1 MAHRNVSGNG
11 DSVLEVLRWAIVTAR
26 YMPGT
31 RIVERDVAAEL
42 GVSRTPVRE
51 ALTRLEREGLLTA
64 VPGRQRSLLQVAPL
78 TAREMRQA
86 SAATAA
92 LEGIGAAEATSQRK
106 ADRLTLAR
114 RLDSVLDSVAK
125 EMAPEGGSF
134 ARALELDERFHRML
148 ADDFLEPSMAA
159 CLESARSHVY
169 RYVWMF
175 SPKTGVTAARFKSE
189 HAPIVAALRR
199 GDAAAVRT
207 ALEGQWSGFATRIAP
222 FLEEV
227 G

>member
-1 MAHRNVSGNG
+1 MAYRNTTANG
-11 DSVLEVLRWAIVTAR
+11 DSVLEVLRRAIVTAR
-26 YMPGT
+26 FMPGA

-51 ALTRLEREGLLTA
+51 ALSRLEREGLLTA

-86 SAATAA
+86 SAATAV
-92 LEGIGAAEATSQRK
+92 LEGIGASEATSQRK
-106 ADRLTLAR
+106 SDRLILANQ
-114 RLDSVLDSVAK
+114 LDSVLDSVAK

-207 ALEGQWSGFATRIAP
+207 ALEGQWSGFAIRIAP
-222 FLEEV
+222 FLEEA

>member
-1 MAHRNVSGNG
+1 MAYRTVIQNG
-11 DSVLEVLRWAIVTAR
+11 DAVLEILRRAIVTAR
-26 YMPGT
+26 LSPGA
-31 RIVERDVAAEL
+31 RIIERDVAAEL

-51 ALTRLEREGLLTA
+51 ALTRLEREGLVTA
-64 VPGRQRSLLQVAPL
+64 IPGRQRSLLQIAPL
-78 TAREMRQA
+78 TVRELRQA

-92 LEGIGAAEATSQRK
+92 LEGIGAAEATSQRR
-106 ADRLTLAR
+106 ADRLILAR
-114 RLDSVLDSVAK
+114 QLDSLLDSVAK
-125 EMAPEGGSF
+125 EMAPDGGSF

-148 ADDFLEPSMAA
+148 ADHFLEPSMAA

-207 ALEGQWSGFATRIAP
+207 ALERQWSGFATRIAP
-222 FLEEV
+222 FLEDI
-227 G
+227 

>member
-1 MAHRNVSGNG
+1 MAYRNVSGNG
-11 DSVLEVLRWAIVTAR
+11 DSVLEVLRRAIVTAR
-26 YMPGT
+26 LTPGA
-31 RIVERDVAAEL
+31 RIIERDVAAEL

-51 ALTRLEREGLLTA
+51 ALTRLEREGLVTA
-64 VPGRQRSLLQVAPL
+64 IPGRQRSLLQIAPL
-78 TAREMRQA
+78 TARELRQA

-106 ADRLTLAR
+106 ADRLVLAR
-114 RLDSVLDSVAK
+114 QLDSVLDSVAK
-125 EMAPEGGSF
+125 EMAQERGSF

-199 GDAAAVRT
+199 GEAAAVRT
-207 ALEGQWSGFATRIAP
+207 ALEKNWLGFATRIAP
-222 FLEEV
+222 FLEDT
-227 G
+227 

>member
-1 MAHRNVSGNG
+1 MAYRKITANG
-11 DSVLEVLRWAIVTAR
+11 DSVLDVLRREIVTAR
-26 YMPGT
+26 YLPGA
-31 RIVERDVAAEL
+31 RIVERDVAAKL

-92 LEGIGAAEATSQRK
+92 LEGIGASEATSQRK
-106 ADRLTLAR
+106 SNRLILAR
-114 RLDSVLDSVAK
+114 QLDSVLDSVAR
-125 EMAPEGGSF
+125 EMAPESGSF

-207 ALEGQWSGFATRIAP
+207 ALEGQWSGFAIRIAP
-222 FLEEV
+222 FLEEA

>member
-1 MAHRNVSGNG
+1 MAYRKTTQNG
-11 DSVLEVLRWAIVTAR
+11 DTVLEILRRAIVTAR
-26 YMPGT
+26 LSPGA
-31 RIVERDVAAEL
+31 RIIERDVAAEL

-51 ALTRLEREGLLTA
+51 ALTRLEREGLVTA
-64 VPGRQRSLLQVAPL
+64 IPGRQRSLLQIAPL
-78 TAREMRQA
+78 TVRELRQA

-92 LEGIGAAEATSQRK
+92 LEGIGAAEATSQRR
-106 ADRLTLAR
+106 ADRLILAR
-114 RLDSVLDSVAK
+114 QLDSLLDSVAK
-125 EMAPEGGSF
+125 EMAPDGGSF

-148 ADDFLEPSMAA
+148 ADHFLEPSMAA

-207 ALEGQWSGFATRIAP
+207 ALERQWSGFATRIAP
-222 FLEEV
+222 FLEDI
-227 G
+227 

>member
-1 MAHRNVSGNG
+1 MAYRNDSGNG
-11 DSVLEVLRWAIVTAR
+11 DSVLETLRRAIVTAR
-26 YMPGT
+26 LTPGA
-31 RIVERDVAAEL
+31 RIIERDVAAEL

-51 ALTRLEREGLLTA
+51 ALSRLEREGLVTA
-64 VPGRQRSLLQVAPL
+64 VPGRQRSLLQIAPL
-78 TAREMRQA
+78 TVKELRQA

-106 ADRLTLAR
+106 ADRLILAR
-114 RLDSVLDSVAK
+114 QLDSVLSSVAK

-189 HAPIVAALRR
+189 HGPIVAALRR

-207 ALEGQWSGFATRIAP
+207 ALEGNWSGFATRIAP
-222 FLEEV
+222 FLEDA
-227 G
+227 

>member
-1 MAHRNVSGNG
+1 MAHRTTVESRDNVLGT
-11 DSVLEVLRWAIVTAR
+11 LRRAIVTAQLT
-26 YMPGT
+26 PGA
-31 RIVERDVAAEL
+31 RVIERDVAAEL

-51 ALTRLEREGLLTA
+51 ALARLEREGLVTA
-64 VPGRQRSLLQVAPL
+64 VPGRQRSLLQIAPL
-78 TAREMRQA
+78 TVRELRQA

-92 LEGIGAAEATSQRK
+92 LEGIGAAEATSQPK
-106 ADRLTLAR
+106 ATRLILAR
-114 RLDSVLDSVAK
+114 ELDSVLESVAN

-189 HAPIVAALRR
+189 HAPIVAALRK

-207 ALEGQWSGFATRIAP
+207 ALERQWSGFATRIAP
-222 FLEEV
+222 FLEDA
-227 G
+227 

>member
-1 MAHRNVSGNG
+1 MAHRDTRNG
-11 DSVLEVLRWAIVTAR
+11 DNVLEALRRGIVTAR
-26 YMPGT
+26 LTPGS
-31 RIVERDVAAEL
+31 RVIEREVAAEL

-51 ALTRLEREGLLTA
+51 ALARLEREGLVTA
-64 VPGRQRSLLQVAPL
+64 VPGRQRSLLQIAPL
-78 TAREMRQA
+78 TVRELRQV

-92 LEGIGAAEATSQRK
+92 LEGIGAAEATSQPK
-106 ADRLTLAR
+106 AVRLALGKE
-114 RLDSVLDSVAK
+114 LDSVLESVAR
-125 EMAPEGGSF
+125 EMTPGGGSF

-148 ADDFLEPSMAA
+148 ADDFLEPSVAA

-175 SPKTGVTAARFKSE
+175 SPKTGVSAARFKSE

-199 GDAAAVRT
+199 GNARAVCA
-207 ALEGQWSGFATRIAP
+207 ALEANWSGFATRISP
-222 FLEEV
+222 FLEDA

>member
-1 MAHRNVSGNG
+1 MAYRKITANG
-11 DSVLEVLRWAIVTAR
+11 DSVLDVLRREIVTAR
-26 YMPGT
+26 YLPGA
-31 RIVERDVAAEL
+31 RIVERDVAAKL

-92 LEGIGAAEATSQRK
+92 LEGIGASEATSQRK
-106 ADRLTLAR
+106 SDRLILASQ
-114 RLDSVLDSVAK
+114 LDSVLDSVAR

-189 HAPIVAALRR
+189 HAPIVGALRR
-199 GDAAAVRT
+199 GDAAAVRI
-207 ALEGQWSGFATRIAP
+207 ALEGQWSEFATRIAP
-222 FLEEV
+222 FLEEAE
-227 G
+227 

>member
-1 MAHRNVSGNG
+1 MAYRNITGNG
-11 DSVLEVLRWAIVTAR
+11 SSVLEVLRRAIVTAQL
-26 YMPGT
+26 MPGA
-31 RIVERDVAAEL
+31 RIIERDVAAEL

-64 VPGRQRSLLQVAPL
+64 VPGRQRSLLQIAPL
-78 TAREMRQA
+78 TARALRQA

-92 LEGIGAAEATSQRK
+92 LEGIGAAEATLQRK
-106 ADRLTLAR
+106 ADRLILAR
-114 RLDSVLDSVAK
+114 QLGSVLDSVVK
-125 EMAPEGGSF
+125 EMGPEGGSF
-134 ARALELDERFHRML
+134 ARALELDERFHRLL

-175 SPKTGVTAARFKSE
+175 SPKTGVTAARFQAE

-199 GDAAAVRT
+199 GDVAVVRD
-207 ALEGQWSGFATRIAP
+207 ALERNWSGFATRIAP

-227 G
+227 E

>member
-1 MAHRNVSGNG
+1 MAYRKVIQNG
-11 DSVLEVLRWAIVTAR
+11 DAVLEILRRAIVTAR
-26 YMPGT
+26 LSPGA
-31 RIVERDVAAEL
+31 RIIERDVAAEL

-51 ALTRLEREGLLTA
+51 ALTRLEREGLVTA
-64 VPGRQRSLLQVAPL
+64 IPGRQRSLLQIAPL
-78 TAREMRQA
+78 TVRELRQA

-92 LEGIGAAEATSQRK
+92 LEGIGAAEATSQRR
-106 ADRLTLAR
+106 ADRLILAR
-114 RLDSVLDSVAK
+114 QLDSLLDSVAK
-125 EMAPEGGSF
+125 EMAPDGGSF

-148 ADDFLEPSMAA
+148 ADHFLEPSMAA

-207 ALEGQWSGFATRIAP
+207 ALERQWSGFATRIAP
-222 FLEEV
+222 FLEDI
-227 G
+227 

>member
-1 MAHRNVSGNG
+1 MAYRYVTGNG
-11 DSVLEVLRWAIVTAR
+11 DSVLEVLRRAIVTAR
-26 YMPGT
+26 LTPGA
-31 RIVERDVAAEL
+31 RIIERDVAAEL

-51 ALTRLEREGLLTA
+51 ALSRLEREGMVTA
-64 VPGRQRSLLQVAPL
+64 VPGRQRSLLQIAPL
-78 TAREMRQA
+78 TARELRQA

-106 ADRLTLAR
+106 TDRLGLAR
-114 RLDSVLDSVAK
+114 QLDSVLDSVAK
-125 EMAPEGGSF
+125 QMAPEGGSF

-207 ALEGQWSGFATRIAP
+207 ALERQWSGFATRIAP
-222 FLEEV
+222 FLEDI
-227 G
+227 

>member
-1 MAHRNVSGNG
+1 MAYRNVTENG
-11 DSVLEVLRWAIVTAR
+11 DSVLETLRRAIVTAR
-26 YMPGT
+26 LTPGA
-31 RIVERDVAAEL
+31 RIIERDVAAEL

-51 ALTRLEREGLLTA
+51 ALSRLEREGLVTA
-64 VPGRQRSLLQVAPL
+64 VPGRQRSLLQIAPL
-78 TAREMRQA
+78 TARELRQA

-106 ADRLTLAR
+106 ADRLVLAR
-114 RLDSVLDSVAK
+114 QLDSLLDSVAK
-125 EMAPEGGSF
+125 EMAPESGSF

-207 ALEGQWSGFATRIAP
+207 ALERQWSGFATRIAP
-222 FLEEV
+222 FLEDT
-227 G
+227 

>member
-1 MAHRNVSGNG
+1 MAYRNITANG
-11 DSVLEVLRWAIVTAR
+11 DSVLEVLRRAIVTAR
-26 YMPGT
+26 FMPGA

-51 ALTRLEREGLLTA
+51 ALSRLEREGLLTA

-86 SAATAA
+86 SAATAV
-92 LEGIGAAEATSQRK
+92 LEGIGASEATSQRK
-106 ADRLTLAR
+106 SDRLILASQ
-114 RLDSVLDSVAK
+114 LDSVLDSVAR

-189 HAPIVAALRR
+189 HAPIVGALRR
-199 GDAAAVRT
+199 GDAAAVRI
-207 ALEGQWSGFATRIAP
+207 ALEGQWSEFATRIAP
-222 FLEEV
+222 FLEEAE
-227 G
+227 

>member
-1 MAHRNVSGNG
+1 R
-11 DSVLEVLRWAIVTAR
+11 RAIVTAR
-26 YMPGT
+26 FMPGA

-51 ALTRLEREGLLTA
+51 ALSRLEREGLLTA

-86 SAATAA
+86 SAATAV
-92 LEGIGAAEATSQRK
+92 LEGIGASEATSQRK
-106 ADRLTLAR
+106 SDRLILANQ
-114 RLDSVLDSVAK
+114 LDSVLDSVAK

-207 ALEGQWSGFATRIAP
+207 ALEGQWSGFAIRIAP
-222 FLEEV
+222 FLEEA

>member
-1 MAHRNVSGNG
+1 MAYQNVTGNG
-11 DSVLEVLRWAIVTAR
+11 DSVLETLRRAIVTAR
-26 YMPGT
+26 LTPGA
-31 RIVERDVAAEL
+31 RVIERDVAAEL

-51 ALTRLEREGLLTA
+51 ALSRLEREGLVTA
-64 VPGRQRSLLQVAPL
+64 IPGRQRSLLQIAPL
-78 TAREMRQA
+78 TARELRQA

-106 ADRLTLAR
+106 ADRLILAR
-114 RLDSVLDSVAK
+114 QLDSVLDSVAK
-125 EMAPEGGSF
+125 EMAPGGGSF

-189 HAPIVAALRR
+189 HAPIVAALRK
-199 GDAAAVRT
+199 GDAAAMRT
-207 ALEGQWSGFATRIAP
+207 ALERNWLSFATRIAP
-222 FLEEV
+222 FLEDT
-227 G
+227 

>member
-1 MAHRNVSGNG
+1 MAHRDVTGNG
-11 DSVLEVLRWAIVTAR
+11 DNVLAILRRAIVTAR
-26 YMPGT
+26 LTPGA
-31 RIVERDVAAEL
+31 RIIERDVAAEF

-64 VPGRQRSLLQVAPL
+64 VPGRQRSLLQIAPL
-78 TAREMRQA
+78 TARELRQA

-106 ADRLTLAR
+106 ADRLILAR
-114 RLDSVLDSVAK
+114 QLDSLLDSVAK
-125 EMAPEGGSF
+125 EMAPESGSF

-207 ALEGQWSGFATRIAP
+207 ALERQWSGFATRIAP
-222 FLEEV
+222 FLEDI
-227 G
+227 

>member
-1 MAHRNVSGNG
+1 MAYRKVIQNG
-11 DSVLEVLRWAIVTAR
+11 DTVLEILRRAIVTAR
-26 YMPGT
+26 LSPGA
-31 RIVERDVAAEL
+31 RIIERDVAAEL

-51 ALTRLEREGLLTA
+51 ALTRLEREGLVTA
-64 VPGRQRSLLQVAPL
+64 IPGRQRSLLQIAPL
-78 TAREMRQA
+78 TVRELRQA

-92 LEGIGAAEATSQRK
+92 LEGIGAAEATSQRR
-106 ADRLTLAR
+106 ADRLILAR
-114 RLDSVLDSVAK
+114 QLDSLLDSVAK
-125 EMAPEGGSF
+125 EMAPDGGSF

-148 ADDFLEPSMAA
+148 ADHFLEPSMAA

-207 ALEGQWSGFATRIAP
+207 ALERQWSGFATRIAP
-222 FLEEV
+222 FLEDI
-227 G
+227 

>member
-1 MAHRNVSGNG
+1 MAYRNDIGNG
-11 DSVLEVLRWAIVTAR
+11 DSVLETLRRAIVTAR
-26 YMPGT
+26 LTPGA
-31 RIVERDVAAEL
+31 RIIERDVAAEL

-51 ALTRLEREGLLTA
+51 ALSRLEREGLVTPI
-64 VPGRQRSLLQVAPL
+64 PGRQRSLLQIAPL
-78 TAREMRQA
+78 TVRELRQA

-106 ADRLTLAR
+106 ADRLILAR
-114 RLDSVLDSVAK
+114 QLDSVLDSVAK
-125 EMAPEGGSF
+125 EMSPGGGSF

-199 GDAAAVRT
+199 GDAAAVRA
-207 ALEGQWSGFATRIAP
+207 ALERNWSGFATRIAP
-222 FLEEV
+222 FLEDT
-227 G
+227 

>member
-1 MAHRNVSGNG
+1 MAHRNITANG
-11 DSVLEVLRWAIVTAR
+11 DGVLEVLRRGIVTAR
-26 YMPGT
+26 FMPGA

-64 VPGRQRSLLQVAPL
+64 VTGRQRSLLQVASL

-86 SAATAA
+86 CAATAA
-92 LEGIGAAEATSQRK
+92 LEGIGASEATSQRK
-106 ADRLTLAR
+106 ADRLILAKQ
-114 RLDSVLDSVAK
+114 LDSVLDSVAK
-125 EMAPEGGSF
+125 ELAPEGGTF
-134 ARALELDERFHRML
+134 ARALELDERFHRMI

-222 FLEEV
+222 FLEEA

>member
-1 MAHRNVSGNG
+1 MVSRNITANG
-11 DSVLEVLRWAIVTAR
+11 DSVLEVLRRAIVSAR
-26 YMPGT
+26 FMPGA

-92 LEGIGAAEATSQRK
+92 LEGIGASDATSQRK
-106 ADRLTLAR
+106 ADRLILANQ
-114 RLDSVLDSVAK
+114 LDSVLDSVAK
-125 EMAPEGGSF
+125 EMAPGGGSF

-222 FLEEV
+222 FLEEA